1 MTISAIASAISRSGP
16 PGRHAY
22 TVGRAQRL
30 SVSAGGEVK
39 PLGGPGPR
47 GAWLRAIRPH
57 QWLKNALIAVP
68 MLTAFQLEATT
79 LAMVLVAFV
88 CFSLTASSVYLIND
102 LLDLADDRR
111 HPRKSKRPF
120 AAGDLGIRDGLFL
133 AAGLIVS
140 AFSLALAAMPL
151 GFIAVLGIY
160 YAATFAYSLA
170 LKRRSVLDVCTLAGL
185 YSMRVIAGGVATGIH
200 LSPWLLA
207 FSMFI
212 FLSLAAVKRQA
223 EMTDLLNTDPT
234 RKTGRPYEVED
245 LPVIRSIAMSAGYAS
260 VLVMALY
267 VNSSEAISRLAV
279 PEAIWLICPLLL
291 YWVTRMVLVT
301 HRGQMTDDPIVF
313 AIRDR
318 TSTVVVLLMVA
329 AAALARVGW

>member
-1 MTISAIASAISRSGP
+1 MDDAARAEPPLVVDLDDTLVRTDLLFEGLLTHLGQQPGDLRRLPGWLASGKAGFKRRLAERASPEIETLPLNSDVVAQIEASRAVGQRVVLVTASDQIYADQVAEMLGLFDEVHGSDGQRNLGGAEKARFLEERFGRGGYDYIGDSKRDLP
-16 PGRHAY
+16 VWAAGRHAY

-39 PLGGPGPR
+39 PLGGPSPR

-185 YSMRVIAGGVATGIH
+185 YSMRVI
-200 LSPWLLA
+200 
-207 FSMFI
+207 
-212 FLSLAAVKRQA
+212 
-223 EMTDLLNTDPT
+223 
-234 RKTGRPYEVED
+234 
-245 LPVIRSIAMSAGYAS
+245 
-260 VLVMALY
+260 
-267 VNSSEAISRLAV
+267 
-279 PEAIWLICPLLL
+279 
-291 YWVTRMVLVT
+291 
-301 HRGQMTDDPIVF
+301 
-313 AIRDR
+313 
-318 TSTVVVLLMVA
+318 
-329 AAALARVGW
+329 